1 MFRTMATL
9 ARAAVFQSGESL
21 KDRYPT
27 ELINQKIRES
37 QANLSIAKTTLASLI
52 VLQRNESRALERLV
66 AQIRDLE
73 DRTRAAMN
81 AGRDELA
88 HDGAAAIAEL
98 EEERDRRTETL
109 DTLTRRIA
117 QIRLS
122 VEKAHRRIVGL
133 RQGAAAAEAIVA
145 ERAAQK
151 RISRSIGATTSFAEA
166 EELIARVVGQSDPF
180 EEAAVLEE
188 IDGELSGAG
197 AASRLGEAGFGK
209 PARRRPADVLAR
221 LKASTPASAS
231 KPDTQSG
238 QA

>member
-1 MFRTMATL
+1 MFRTVATL

-37 QANLSIAKTTLASLI
+37 QANLAIAKTTLASLI
-52 VLQRNESRALERLV
+52 VRHRNESRALERLL

-73 DRTRAAMN
+73 DRTRSAMN
-81 AGRDELA
+81 VGRNELA
-88 HDGAAAIAEL
+88 EDGAAAIAEL

-109 DTLTRRIA
+109 DTLARRIA
-117 QIRLS
+117 RIRLS

-188 IDGELSGAG
+188 IDGELDGAG
-197 AASRLGEAGFGK
+197 AARRLGEAGFGK

-221 LKASTPASAS
+221 LRADAPATS
-231 KPDTQSG
+231 PDT
-238 QA
+238 ANERA